1 MRHLFGFCAVLLL
14 CGLAWGQDGS
24 LPLGAYSQPF
34 TPRVATPI
42 ASPQE
47 LVTPFLAL
55 DTPTLATGASNA
67 TLSSPSLHVNQPLW
81 YSPGVQFDPTIYESS
96 ASPAPVS
103 STASTSPEPRG
114 FQVGAATF
122 QSSYGVARLMGNR
135 PGPKTRHIYTNADVA
150 RVNDATGTIKLG
162 SRLARAN

>member
-14 CGLAWGQDGS
+14 CGLAWGQDQS

-34 TPRVATPI
+34 VPRVATPI

-67 TLSSPSLHVNQPLW
+67 TTSSFSLHVNQPLW

-103 STASTSPEPRG
+103 SAASTLPEPRG
-114 FQVGAATF
+114 FVGAAIF

-135 PGPKTRHIYTNADVA
+135 PGPKTRHVYTNADVA
-150 RVNDATGTIKLG
+150 RVNDATGAIKLG
-162 SRLARAN
+162 GRLARLN